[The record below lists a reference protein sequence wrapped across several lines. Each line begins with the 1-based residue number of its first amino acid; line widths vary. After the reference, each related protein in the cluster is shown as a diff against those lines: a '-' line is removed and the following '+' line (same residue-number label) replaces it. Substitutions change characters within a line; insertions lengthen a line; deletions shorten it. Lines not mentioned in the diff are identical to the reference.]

1 MFHFRIVLADD
12 HVLIRH
18 GIRRLLQE
26 MEDLE
31 VVAEAGDGLELLAL
45 LKTLTPDLVIVDISM
60 PHLSGIEALRTLKK
74 TYPEVKVLILTMHK
88 EYVHQ
93 VRSAGGDGYL
103 LKEDVDREIIAAI
116 EKIQAGEFYLS
127 PKLRGKEVNRKDVVF
142 DSLSNREKEVLK
154 LIVQGTTNR
163 EIAENLYISVRT
175 VESHRASLLKK
186 MKQKNTAAL
195 VKYALEKGYV

>member
-1 MFHFRIVLADD
+1 
-12 HVLIRH
+12 
-18 GIRRLLQE
+18 